1 MTRVECNLLKT
12 KIKAFTKYKLKME
25 ARLELN
31 NMAYYTNNT
40 ATTVQLEYLE
50 KTLIIGIYEILICL
64 MLLLK
69 N

>member
-1 MTRVECNLLKT
+1 MTRVECHLLKT

-40 ATTVQLEYLE
+40 AITVQLEYLE
-50 KTLIIGIYEILICL
+50 KTLIKGISEILIC
-64 MLLLK
+64 
-69 N
+69 